1 MAATATFRMAL
12 ACADRGAGS
21 GDHGAGNAVRTCG
34 RRDRPQITSA
44 GATNG
49 SRDRHVGPSH
59 HRRGGVLRAGE
70 VPGGQCLRLLPPE
83 VRPAVPGA
91 GRPGGQR
98 GPVRCA
104 RRRPDVAHQ
113 CRCQAAASTGTYYIH
128 IAGHDR
134 VYDACPSIEFSD
146 MMEITIKDGGAV
158 ESRLY
163 GPGTG
168 DCTLRRNSPA
178 SGGGSGGGGAKFNDE
193 TLPVAKLRYSRKQ
206 DIDKLRVRAR
216 MSEPGTLTA
225 RATVSVGGLLARLYT
240 FKPASRTRHRRCAGD
255 PAAEA
260 LQEAQACLEA
270 RAAPRQA
277 AAGARGGHGD
287 GPRRQHD
294 HRARH
299 HPSQALTDLPPHGGD

>member
-1 MAATATFRMAL
+1 MAATATVSGWHRRARIAVAAAIMAL
-12 ACADRGAGS
+12 ATLSAPADARP
-21 GDHGAGNAVRTCG
+21 
-34 RRDRPQITSA
+34 PQITSA

-49 SRDRHVGPSH
+49 FATATWALPSTVGAEFFELAKYPEVNVYGYFRQKCDRLCPDPANPEGNVV
-59 HRRGGVLRAGE
+59 RFGVLGADQTSLTSADAK
-70 VPGGQCLRLLPPE
+70 PPLPP
-83 VRPAVPGA
+83 
-91 GRPGGQR
+91 
-98 GPVRCA
+98 
-104 RRRPDVAHQ
+104 
-113 CRCQAAASTGTYYIH
+113 GTYYIH

-240 FKPASRTRHRRCAGD
+240 FKPASRRVTGGVLATLPLKLSKKHKRALKRALRRGKR
-255 PAAEA
+255 
-260 LQEAQACLEA
+260 L
-270 RAAPRQA
+270 
-277 AAGARGGHGD
+277 
-287 GPRRQHD
+287 
-294 HRARH
+294 RARVAVTAIDRAGNTITEH
-299 HPSQALTDLPPHGGD
+299 ATIRLKP